1 MFLDDGVLEELS
13 IHEKRYLPNEF
24 GCPKVMQETVCD
36 EVGYPKVMEEPA
48 FEEVDLSNYVYP
60 WTRKATHAKD

>member
-1 MFLDDGVLEELS
+1 MFLDELLKEQPS

-36 EVGYPKVMEEPA
+36 EV
-48 FEEVDLSNYVYP
+48 DLSNSDFP
-60 WTRKATHAKD
+60 WTRKVTDAKD